1 MIGAK
6 RTQPPTA
13 VTPRLVCQYGLT
25 FLVAAVILM
34 PMAWLL
40 SSSLKFDSEYLTY
53 PVKLLPRNPQWINYV
68 KVFTMSSFVQVAFRT
83 LVLALNVTLISVFVS
98 AMCGYAF
105 ARFQVPGNK
114 QLFSVVISLLIVPN
128 IVILIP
134 QFILFSRLR
143 LTNTYWPWFL
153 GALGG
158 NAYFIFMFRQF
169 FLSFPRELED
179 AAEIDGA
186 GPLRMFLQIFLP
198 NAKPVLATAGIFNT
212 GWIWGDYLTPI
223 IYLTERNTLLG
234 VKMARS
240 FMDPGGHEMQTV
252 RLAASVIYVLPLV
265 ALFFIGQK
273 NILKGVVTTG
283 LKG

>member
-1 MIGAK
+1 MK
-6 RTQPPTA
+6 DERRRKPLTA
-13 VTPRLVCQYGLT
+13 ATIRLVYRY
-25 FLVAAVILM
+25 AALIAAAVVILM

-40 SSSLKFDSEYLTY
+40 SASLKLDSEYLTY
-53 PVKLLPRNPQWINYV
+53 PIKLLPKDPQWGNYV
-68 KVFTMSSFVQVAFRT
+68 KVFTMSNFVAVAFRT
-83 LVLALNVTLISVFVS
+83 MVLALNVTLISVFVS

-105 ARFQVPGNK
+105 ARFQVPGSK
-114 QLFSVVISLLIVPN
+114 VLFSVVVSLLIVPN

-134 QFILFSRLR
+134 QFILFSRLH

-169 FLSFPRELED
+169 FLGFPRELED

-186 GPLRMFLQIFLP
+186 GALRLFLQIFLP
-198 NAKPVLATAGIFNT
+198 NAKPALATAMIFNT
-212 GWIWGDYLTPI
+212 SWIWGDYLMPI

-234 VKMARS
+234 VKMARA
-240 FMDPGGHEMQTV
+240 FMDPGGHDMQTV
-252 RLAASVIYVLPLV
+252 RLAASVIYVIPLIV
-265 ALFFIGQK
+265 VFFLGQK
-273 NILKGVVTTG
+273 NILKGVVTSG